1 VIPRINSQFRARRT
15 ALGLTQADV
24 ARRGGLQQRQ
34 VSVFEQGGEVTLS
47 TLLKLARALDLE
59 LLPVPRELGAQVET
73 LLRAKPAAPAATAP
87 MSLLDRYRVIDEGDP
102 SNG

>member
-1 VIPRINSQFRARRT
+1 MIPRINSQFRARRT

-47 TLLKLARALDLE
+47 TLLKLAQALDLE
-59 LLPVPRELGAQVET
+59 LLPVPRELGAQLET
-73 LLRAKPAAPAATAP
+73 LLRAKPAAASATIP
-87 MSLLDRYRVIDEGDP
+87 MSLLDRYRVIDEVGP

>member
-1 VIPRINSQFRARRT
+1 MIPRINSQFRARRT
-15 ALGLTQADV
+15 ALRLTQADV

-47 TLLKLARALDLE
+47 TLLKLAQALDLE
-59 LLPVPRELGAQVET
+59 LLPVPRELGTQVET
-73 LLRAKPAAPAATAP
+73 LLRAKPAAAAATIP
-87 MSLLDRYRVIDEGDP
+87 MSLLDRYRVTDEVGP

>member
-1 VIPRINSQFRARRT
+1 M
-15 ALGLTQADV
+15 GLTQADV

-47 TLLKLARALDLE
+47 TLLKLAVALDLE
-59 LLPVPRELGAQVET
+59 LLPVPRELGAQIET
-73 LLRAKPAAPAATAP
+73 LLRAKPAATAATTP
-87 MSLLDRYRVIDEGDP
+87 MSLLDRYRVIDEVGP